1 MIASRRLYA
10 ILLVVAAI
18 FSASAIWPVA
28 MRVGLFCDALIICL
42 LIADHMLTPRPGT
55 VTGERE
61 AAERL
66 SIGRSNLVE
75 LSVNNTSSR
84 NLTLQVR
91 DDGPSALKV
100 EPDRFEFKLEP
111 ASIANLKY
119 WILPNRRGTYEFGNI
134 YVRYKSALGLY
145 WRQLRCGQKQNFKVY
160 PDLQGLNEL
169 SLQLRSSSELGELR
183 QNKRGQGT
191 DFSGLKEYVSGDDSR
206 RIDWKATAR
215 REKPIVRSYEI
226 EQEQRLLVL
235 VDAGRMMISDL
246 EGLTRFDHALNAAL
260 ALVLAGL
267 AYNDQVGLGI
277 FADKPL
283 LYLPPRRGK
292 GYMQKILEGVFSVNP
307 VMVEPDYP
315 AMLAHFGTMQKG
327 RSLVV
332 VLTDLTDPTG
342 SQALSTGLCS
352 LRKRH
357 LPFCVTLN
365 DRQVVKTSQYRSDGK
380 DDSQEAHRIFERA
393 VAVDLLGQRELAL
406 NLLQRQGC
414 LVLDKPPQE
423 LSSAIVARYLDIKR
437 RGLI

>member
-1 MIASRRLYA
+1 MIASRALYL
-10 ILLVVAAI
+10 ILLAVAAL
-18 FSASAIWPVA
+18 FCTSVFWPGA
-28 MRVGLFCDALIICL
+28 MRLGLFCDAFIICL
-42 LIADHMLTPRPGT
+42 LLTDHILTPRPGA
-55 VTGERE
+55 VTGERTT
-61 AAERL
+61 AERL
-66 SIGRSNLVE
+66 SIGRNNLVK
-75 LSVNNTSSR
+75 LSVNNTSAR
-84 NLTLQVR
+84 LLTLRVK
-91 DDGPSALKV
+91 DDGPNTLTV
-100 EPDRFEFKLEP
+100 NPDRFEFKLDP
-111 ASIANLKY
+111 ASKADLQY
-119 WILPNRRGTYEFGNI
+119 WILPNRRGIYEFGNI
-134 YVRYKSALGLY
+134 YVRYKSALGFF
-145 WRQLRCGQKQNFKVY
+145 WRESKCGHKQKFKVY

-191 DFSGLKEYVSGDDSR
+191 DFSGLKEYVIGDDSR

-267 AYNDQVGLGI
+267 SYNDQVGLGI

-292 GYMQKILEGVFSVNP
+292 DYLQKMLEGVFSVNP

-315 AMLAHFGTMQKG
+315 AMLAHFGMLQKG

-342 SQALSTGLCS
+342 SQALSTGLCT

-365 DRQVVKTSQYRSDGK
+365 DRQVVRTSQYRVDGK
-380 DDSQEAHRIFERA
+380 EEGIESRRIFERA
-393 VAVDLLGQRELAL
+393 VAVDLLGQRELTL

-423 LSSAIVARYLDIKR
+423 LSSAIVERYLDIKR